1 MNTLKI
7 NRMNDFYFKYLL
19 GSEQRKH
26 LTIQFLNDVLYEN
39 EETQIEDV
47 VFLDKDQDPDFEHEK
62 LSKLDILAQ
71 TNRGTQIDIEVQVLK
86 HSYLSERFLYYWAGL
101 YGSQLK
107 EKEQYTQ
114 LKPTISIILLDF
126 DYLPETAWHNI
137 YHICNDLSKQRLTDH
152 FAMHFIEIKKFTYS
166 DIKKLTKLGTW
177 AAYFSNCDEKEMEV
191 LTMSNTVMKDVAK
204 AENAFTSDE
213 TMRYKYMLRE
223 KAIRDYYSG
232 LDDAKQEGIE
242 IGIAQGRE
250 QGLAQG
256 REQGLAQGREQG
268 LAQGRE
274 QGLAQGRE
282 QGLAQ
287 GREQGLAQGRE
298 QGLAQGREQGLAQ
311 GREQGLAQGREQGL
325 AQGREQGVAQ
335 GVQQEKI
342 ANILGMLREGIDI
355 SIIAKI
361 TSCSAAEIQQIA
373 HEQSQSQ

>member
-71 TNRGTQIDIEVQVLK
+71 TNRETQIDIEVQVLK

-137 YHICNDLSKQRLTDH
+137 YHICNDISKQRLTDH
-152 FAMHFIEIKKFTYS
+152 FAMHFIEIKKFTYR

-232 LDDAKQEGIE
+232 LDDAKQEGIAIGE
-242 IGIAQGRE
+242 KRGEERGRKLGIAEGKELGIAQGRE

-256 REQGLAQGREQG
+256 REQGLAQG
-268 LAQGRE
+268 A
-274 QGLAQGRE
+274 
-282 QGLAQ
+282 
-287 GREQGLAQGRE
+287 
-298 QGLAQGREQGLAQ
+298 
-311 GREQGLAQGREQGL
+311 
-325 AQGREQGVAQ
+325 
-335 GVQQEKI
+335 QQEKI

-355 SIIAKI
+355 SVIAKI
-361 TSCSAAEIQQIA
+361 TSCSVTEIQQIA
-373 HEQSQSQ
+373 NEQS

>member
-1 MNTLKI
+1 
-7 NRMNDFYFKYLL
+7 
-19 GSEQRKH
+19 
-26 LTIQFLNDVLYEN
+26 
-39 EETQIEDV
+39 
-47 VFLDKDQDPDFEHEK
+47 
-62 LSKLDILAQ
+62 
-71 TNRGTQIDIEVQVLK
+71 
-86 HSYLSERFLYYWAGL
+86 
-101 YGSQLK
+101 
-107 EKEQYTQ
+107 
-114 LKPTISIILLDF
+114 
-126 DYLPETAWHNI
+126 
-137 YHICNDLSKQRLTDH
+137 
-152 FAMHFIEIKKFTYS
+152 
-166 DIKKLTKLGTW
+166 
-177 AAYFSNCDEKEMEV
+177 
-191 LTMSNTVMKDVAK
+191 MSNTVMKDVAK

-274 QGLAQGRE
+274 QG
-282 QGLAQ
+282 
-287 GREQGLAQGRE
+287 
-298 QGLAQGREQGLAQ
+298 
-311 GREQGLAQGREQGL
+311 
-325 AQGREQGVAQ
+325 VAQ

>member
-1 MNTLKI
+1 MK
-7 NRMNDFYFKYLL
+7 K
-19 GSEQRKH
+19 RKSKM
-26 LTIQFLNDVLYEN
+26 LF
-39 EETQIEDV
+39 
-47 VFLDKDQDPDFEHEK
+47 FLDKDQDPDFEHEK

-71 TNRGTQIDIEVQVLK
+71 TNTRAQIDIEVQVLK

-204 AENAFTSDE
+204 AENAFTNDE

-232 LDDAKQEGIE
+232 LDDAKQAGIE
-242 IGIAQGRE
+242 IGEKRGEERGRKMGIKQGLE

-268 LAQGRE
+268 ERQA
-274 QGLAQGRE
+274 
-282 QGLAQ
+282 
-287 GREQGLAQGRE
+287 
-298 QGLAQGREQGLAQ
+298 
-311 GREQGLAQGREQGL
+311 
-325 AQGREQGVAQ
+325 
-335 GVQQEKI
+335 I
-342 ANILGMLREGIDI
+342 IGMLRHHLEPEYIAQI
-355 SIIAKI
+355 LQCPVEKIERIAKE
-361 TSCSAAEIQQIA
+361 C
-373 HEQSQSQ
+373 HV